1 MISADGVELMGKP
14 NAIKIISVVSVAFQ
28 AVSILVSAANLIY
41 CFITASTDLFIFSN
55 VAFFIP
61 QYYITY
67 GLGFWNIIPLAIFIS
82 ITVFLFYKS
91 SLILLNIKKAK
102 NYYAALNLLWLMLC
116 NASYLMF
123 FAFNTATLSYVP
135 YLSFA
140 NIYIWIL
147 FIYLYMFAMLKKSQF
162 MKKIDLK
169 NSVKT
174 YADVKKYSYANS
186 FIALFTVLL
195 AFWMHY
201 FSDMPLSNPNGTDM
215 SFLDFM
221 LYPVFWAINIVLFVM
236 NILSYYNLKKAGKTM
251 PAKHFILKMNMY
263 QIFSFVVSVVSFYLT
278 AYVLF

>member
-162 MKKIDLK
+162 MKKTDLK